1 MLKPFRVRGKLVDG
15 EMLKQM
21 EQNHLNQSNVSN
33 RVIVQ
38 HWTLEEAVSTPKG
51 KGNRPKKR
59 PFERKLLS
67 VNGEIK
73 TYFMDLDECHKKY
86 GPPGKVMYPE
96 RLRQKEWIE

>member
-1 MLKPFRVRGKLVDG
+1 MPKPFHVRGKLVDG
-15 EMLKQM
+15 ELLKQM

-51 KGNRPKKR
+51 EGRRTNKR
-59 PFERKLLS
+59 PFERHLS
-67 VNGEIK
+67 KANGEVK

-96 RLRQKEWIE
+96 RLRQKEWIQ